1 MSGFHEIRFPLRL
14 ALGAA
19 GGPERR
25 TEVLALASGRE
36 VRNAVWSASRRRWDV
51 GGAVSDLAGVHEL
64 LSFFEA
70 RMGRLY
76 GFRFRDPM
84 DFSSAPPGA
93 PVTELDQVIGA
104 GDDVTAT
111 FALVKDYGGV
121 QRSISK
127 PVTGTVRVALDGV
140 ELANGWSLDVTTGA
154 VTFDVAP
161 DDGAVVTAGF
171 EFDCAVR
178 FENDRLEG
186 VVEAFGAGRVVSVG
200 LVELI

>member
-1 MSGFHEIRFPLRL
+1 MSGFHDVQFPMRL

-25 TEVLALASGRE
+25 TEVLTLASGRE
-36 VRNAVWSASRRRWDV
+36 VRNAVWAGARRRWDV
-51 GGAVSDLAGVHEL
+51 GGAVSDLAGLHAL
-64 LSFFEA
+64 MSFFEA

-84 DFSSAPPGA
+84 DFASAPPGA
-93 PVTELDQVIGA
+93 SVTELDQVLGA

-121 QRSISK
+121 LRAIVQ
-127 PVTGTVRVALDGV
+127 PVAGTVRVALDGV
-140 ELANGWSLDVTTGA
+140 ELSAGWSLDVAIGT

-161 DDGAVVTAGF
+161 DAGAVVSAGF

-178 FENDRLEG
+178 FEQDRLEG

-200 LVELI
+200 LIELI

>member
-25 TEVLALASGRE
+25 TEVLALASARE
-36 VRNAVWSASRRRWDV
+36 VRNTVWSASRRRWDV
-51 GGAVSDLAGVHEL
+51 GGAISGLGGLHEL
-64 LSFFEA
+64 SSFFEA
-70 RMGRLY
+70 RMGRLF
-76 GFRFRDPM
+76 GFRFRDPL
-84 DFSSAPPGA
+84 DFASAPPGA

-104 GDDVTAT
+104 GDDVTAA

-121 QRSISK
+121 LRTISK
-127 PVTGTVRVALDGV
+127 PVTGTIRVALDGV
-140 ELANGWSLDVTTGA
+140 ELANGWSVDVTTGT

-178 FENDRLEG
+178 FESDRLES
-186 VVEAFGAGRVVSVG
+186 VVEAFGVGRVVSVS